1 MNEQKN
7 EMKRTEDYQICID
20 KDIKTNNT
28 TVNMDTII
36 NTDINDDINSNT
48 NSYVTTQK

>member
-1 MNEQKN
+1 MNR
-7 EMKRTEDYQICID
+7 RTKLRALWIINIYID

-48 NSYVTTQK
+48 NSYITTQK